1 MKDKEALT
9 LGGRGK
15 SIPGKCKGRAVGVS
29 VVLSGNLKDNVFDLE
44 DKGKRMC
51 VIKP

>member
-1 MKDKEALT
+1 MEEERAFQANAKA
-9 LGGRGK
+9 
-15 SIPGKCKGRAVGVS
+15 AVGVS